1 MLNRLGRLCVFQ
13 AFFQRTTCCVKTTNL
28 GFCCVVTQLSSNHHH
43 LEIFA
48 PYGVQVFGLKTDSIT
63 NHEDNPLKLKPTS
76 LLIAGALFGA
86 ATLPATAADPMV
98 DLLQVLRDKGTISA
112 QDYELLTN
120 AAKAKEEQAAAEKEE
135 MVSIVK
141 ETEKKSSLV
150 TLDSKGLNFKS
161 ADGAF
166 TANIGGRIHADYAF
180 IDDNFFDRNGFDGEN
195 QTGDG
200 AKFRRARIGMEG
212 TMFTDWIYGLEI
224 NYGQDSA
231 TEFTDA
237 IIGYKG
243 FDNVT
248 IKLGRHKMPVGL
260 EELTSSNRIS
270 TMERTAATNTFAL
283 GRRNGITI
291 ETGGEQWTLT
301 GGAFMGEGIEAD
313 GWDEQDSDYGYA
325 ARATFAP
332 IQEKD
337 KLVHLGASFNHVAY
351 EENFVDGGLDGNNGR
366 VRARPGIH
374 FTDRPVQVNYGD
386 TEDTNTFGLEAATVM
401 GPFSLQAEYYT
412 QQLNR
417 KDAKD
422 ADVDGWYA
430 LATYTLTGESR
441 GYRDGKM
448 RTISP
453 KNALGKGGFGA
464 WELVARYDVLDAW
477 DSSAALENTGGI
489 RGTESEIWTLGVNW
503 YVNDNI
509 RFMANY
515 VDADIKSDAPS
526 NMEGD
531 FEAFMFRG
539 QVAF

>member
-1 MLNRLGRLCVFQ
+1 M
-13 AFFQRTTCCVKTTNL
+13 
-28 GFCCVVTQLSSNHHH
+28 
-43 LEIFA
+43 
-48 PYGVQVFGLKTDSIT
+48 
-63 NHEDNPLKLKPTS
+63 KLKPTS

-86 ATLPATAADPMV
+86 ATLPAHAADPMV

-120 AAKAKEEQAAAEKEE
+120 AAKAKEEQTAAEKEE

-141 ETEKKSSLV
+141 EAEKKSSNVSLS
-150 TLDSKGLNFKS
+150 SKGLNFES
-161 ADGAF
+161 ADKAF

-180 IDDNFFDRNGFDGEN
+180 IDDDFFEGAD
-195 QTGDG
+195 QTGNG

-224 NYGQDSA
+224 NYGEDTK

-237 IIGYKG
+237 IIGYQG

-248 IKLGRHKMPVGL
+248 VKLGRHKMPVGL

-270 TMERTAATNTFAL
+270 TMERSAATNTFAL

-301 GGAFMGEGIEAD
+301 GGAFMGD
-313 GWDEQDSDYGYA
+313 GVEERAKDHLGKDSDYGYA

-332 IQEKD
+332 IQEKE
-337 KLVHLGASFNHVAY
+337 KLVHLGASFSHVAF
-351 EENFVDGGLDGNNGR
+351 EEKFDNSGYITDTSR
-366 VRARPGIH
+366 IRARPGIH
-374 FTDRPVQVNYGD
+374 FTERPVQVNYGD
-386 TEDTNTFGLEAATVM
+386 IEDTSTIGLEAATVM

-412 QQLNR
+412 QELSR
-417 KDAKD
+417 EEGKD
-422 ADVDGWYA
+422 ADIDGWYA

-464 WELVARYDVLDAW
+464 WELVARYDVLDVW
-477 DSSAALENTGGI
+477 DSGAQVGTSQI
-489 RGTESEIWTLGVNW
+489 RGTESEIWTVGVNW

-515 VDADIKSDAPS
+515 VDADIKSDAP
-526 NMEGD
+526 NNLEGE
-531 FEAFMFRG
+531 FEAFMLRG